1 MTKKWVEVNN
11 LSTGQYSVNKNIRFK
26 TSILKSDLCDYN
38 DAYIVVKGRISVT
51 GNNPADRKNKKL
63 TV

>member
-1 MTKKWVEVNN
+1 MTKKWAEVNN

-26 TSILKSDLCDYN
+26 TSILKSDLCDYI
-38 DAYIVVKGRISVT
+38 DAYIVVKGGISVT